1 MYAHGPFG
9 TLPFGPRVPA
19 STPHVRPGLRQGGE
33 TFPCVLTDEEVRHVA
48 ALARV
53 AMTDDEVELMRSQL
67 SNILDH
73 VDVLNQVDTEGVEPT
88 GHSVDVTSVM
98 RDDEVGESARLEDV
112 LANAPSTHDDFIRVK
127 AVLE

>member
-1 MYAHGPFG
+1 M
-9 TLPFGPRVPA
+9 R
-19 STPHVRPGLRQGGE
+19 
-33 TFPCVLTDEEVRHVA
+33 LTSEEVRHVA

-67 SNILDH
+67 SNILEH
-73 VDVLNQVDTEGVEPT
+73 VSVLNEVDTDGVEPT

-98 RDDEVGESARLEDV
+98 RDDEVADSSQMEDV
-112 LANAPSTHDDFIRVK
+112 LANAPSRQDDFIRVK